1 MLFNQLYAYALKN
14 DICDKIY
21 SKFID
26 ISKNTTS
33 EQKDKFSN
41 YYINKLWKM
50 VEGNEYIQII
60 LMLIYTG
67 VRISELLDLK
77 IYKNNISL

>member
-50 VEGNEYIQII
+50 VEGNEYIQVI

-67 VRISELLDLK
+67 VRISELLDLN
-77 IYKNNISL
+77 YKNNISL